1 MSKPAHIPGA
11 ARPAYEKSAEVI
23 SFYEQSF
30 AQPGASKSIPIAF
43 VQSVDGIAKDG
54 QFYITVRSMNSA
66 GLVID
71 TPVVVTASF
80 LKDAGTKK
88 AKISAPDLLKVG
100 AKVIVK
106 MVEGQL
112 AGKDSVALY
121 RGQQVGMPTKKEYY
135 DLQAVFTAEKEAE
148 WKSNGFFRMK
158 A

>member
-23 SFYEQSF
+23 AHYEQTF
-30 AQPGASKSIPIAF
+30 AQPGASKSIPIQYI
-43 VQSVDGIAKDG
+43 QSIDGIAKDG

-66 GLVID
+66 GMVID

-88 AKISAPDLLKVG
+88 AKISAPDLVKVG
-100 AKVIVK
+100 AKVITK
-106 MVEGQL
+106 MAEGQL
-112 AGKDSVALY
+112 AGKASTALF
-121 RGQQVGMPTKKEYY
+121 RGVQVSEARKMEYY
-135 DLQAVFTAEKEAE
+135 DLQAVFTPEKEAE
-148 WKSNGFFRMK
+148 WKTNGFFRLM

>member
-11 ARPAYEKSAEVI
+11 ARPAYEKSAQVI
-23 SFYEQSF
+23 SSYEQIF
-30 AQPGASKSIPIAF
+30 AEPGASKNIPIAF
-43 VQSVDGIAKDG
+43 IQSVDGVAKDG
-54 QFYITVRSMNSA
+54 QFYITVRSMNSL
-66 GLVID
+66 GQVVD

-88 AKISAPDLLKVG
+88 AKISAPDLVKVG

-112 AGKDSVALY
+112 AGKESVALY
-121 RGQQVGMPTKKEYY
+121 RGQQVAMATKKEYY
-135 DLQAVFTAEKEAE
+135 DLQAVFTPEKEAE
-148 WKSNGFFRMK
+148 WKTNGFFRMK

>member
-1 MSKPAHIPGA
+1 MSKSTHIPGA

-23 SFYEQSF
+23 AHYEQSF
-30 AQPGASKSIPIAF
+30 TQPGASKSIPVAF
-43 VQSVDGIAKDG
+43 IQSIDGLAKDG
-54 QFYITVRSMNSA
+54 QFYITVRSMNSL
-66 GLVID
+66 GQVID

-106 MVEGQL
+106 MVAGQL
-112 AGKDSVALY
+112 AGKTSTALY
-121 RGQQVGMPTKKEYY
+121 RGVQVHETMKMEYY
-135 DLQAVFTAEKEAE
+135 DLQAVFTPEKDAE
-148 WKSNGFFRMK
+148 WKSNGFFRMM